1 MTNIAWIPYL
11 AGIIDG
17 EGHISVFRR
26 KATFPYI
33 SPRYSLRVEIGMCSF
48 ETIKWIQEHFGGT
61 IYKKRRTRTADTG
74 KLRKQSYAVSWSSRE
89 ACVLLQNVKPFLI
102 TKSHEADIAIDYQLK
117 CPPTTYKLS
126 QNELN
131 RREEAYRL
139 LREAKL

>member
-1 MTNIAWIPYL
+1 MSDVAYL
-11 AGIIDG
+11 AGLIDG
-17 EGHISVFRR
+17 EGHISIFRR
-26 KATFPYI
+26 KPAFPYI
-33 SPRYSLRVEIGMCSF
+33 SARYSLRMEICMCSF
-48 ETIKWIQEHFGGT
+48 KTINWIQEHFGGT
-61 IYKKRRTRTADTG
+61 IYKKRRTRTLDTG

-117 CPPTTYKLS
+117 CPPKTYKLS